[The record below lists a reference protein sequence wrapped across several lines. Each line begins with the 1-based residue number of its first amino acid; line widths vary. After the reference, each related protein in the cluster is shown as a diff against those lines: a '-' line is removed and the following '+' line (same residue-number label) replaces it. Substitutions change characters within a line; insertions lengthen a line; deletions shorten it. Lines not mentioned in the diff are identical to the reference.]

1 MRIALRLFAAVALV
15 AGGWYVCSSQAREG
29 SFLLK
34 LDVPPGG
41 VTMSCERCRFLSW
54 PNGHAEP
61 SATLPLACVD
71 DTPCPQAIGAVLVAE
86 PLVLMATA
94 SED

>member
-1 MRIALRLFAAVALV
+1 MRNALRFVVAVVLLAV
-15 AGGWYVCSSQAREG
+15 GWYVGSSQAREG

-41 VTMSCERCRFLSW
+41 MTMSCERCRFLSW
-54 PNGHAEP
+54 PDGHAEP
-61 SATLPLACVD
+61 SATLTLACVD
-71 DTPCPQAIGAVLVAE
+71 DTPCPQAIGAVLAAE
-86 PLVLMATA
+86 PPVLMATA